1 MINSHLLA
9 LQDKIQK
16 ENIDLYYLNT
26 SDYHMSE
33 YVPEYFK
40 TIEYFSCFTG
50 SLATLLVSKDDAFI
64 FVDGRY
70 HTQADKQCLPNG
82 VKVIKLGT
90 KDSLEPLDF
99 IKKYYPNK
107 AVGIDGKRTSIE
119 FAKALLKQ
127 NNTIV
132 CKDIY
137 SDLIEN
143 RTPLGKGDIYEF
155 EEKYA
160 GLSRKK
166 KIEKVINDLNG
177 QTHIVD
183 NLESIAYLLNL
194 RSNDILYT
202 PVFLA
207 YLIIDDSKVYLFV
220 DENRLRKEVV
230 DNLNK
235 DGVII
240 KEYDAYYDMLDT
252 LTNKKIVLDENK
264 INYETYSRLDNKNNE
279 IINSR
284 SLIEDIKSI
293 KNSTEQDNIRLA
305 HIYDGV
311 SMLRFLMW
319 IDSVDKNG
327 LDEFEVSKKI
337 DEFRLSYKAFDLSF
351 NSIVAYNE
359 NSAIIH
365 YSPTKDNCKKLS
377 NSGVLLLD
385 TGGQYYEGT
394 TDITRTIALGQV
406 NDEVKKY
413 FTLVLKS
420 MFNLSELKFMHGLS
434 GNQVDIIARKDL
446 WSEGVDYRHG
456 TGHGV
461 GHVLSVHEGPPNI
474 RYMNTDQGNE
484 KVSIVPGMI
493 FSDEPGVYFENKFGI
508 RCENLLLCKDY
519 VNNEYGRFL
528 EFETLTL
535 VPFDTRLIDSKYLDQ
550 KTIDAI
556 NNYHSR
562 VYNTL
567 SSYLNDEEKEYLRK
581 LTMPI

>member
-107 AVGIDGKRTSIE
+107 VVGIDGKRTSIE